1 MDRATAQGMGRK
13 ETIVG
18 EPMVDE
24 FLVSAAE
31 RSDYADRQL
40 AACHGDW
47 DSYDLDCSARRQM
60 KETP

>member
-1 MDRATAQGMGRK
+1 MGRK
-13 ETIVG
+13 ETIAG